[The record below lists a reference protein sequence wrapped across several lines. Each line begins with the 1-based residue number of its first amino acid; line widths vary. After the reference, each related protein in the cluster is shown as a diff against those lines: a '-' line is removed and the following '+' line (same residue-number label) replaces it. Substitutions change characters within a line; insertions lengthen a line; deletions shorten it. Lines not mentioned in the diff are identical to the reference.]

1 MPSGH
6 IGNLAG
12 MRADQ
17 IQARAVAKIVLVA
30 LFWAGVAVLVAIA
43 LLHTRTTLQWVAA
56 AVFLA
61 LALDPAVNLVQRAWP
76 GEGKMPR
83 VLGILL
89 VYLAGF
95 AALVFLVL
103 QVFPP
108 IVHDIEGL
116 AHKLPRYVHD
126 FEDWA
131 NNNKQFQDLNS
142 KYQIT
147 AKLSQE
153 AATLPSHL
161 SSGASTIGSFTV
173 SISEHLL
180 AALTII
186 ALTFFLLLDGS
197 GMVQRGTGRLPELQR
212 DRGRRIAARVAEVV
226 KAYVSVNLLLAIA
239 AGFLTWGFLQA
250 EGFHLAVPLAV
261 LVAFL
266 DLIPLIGLTV
276 GGFSVFAVLM
286 IDGGPGDA
294 IVWLI
299 LFLVYQQAQ
308 DRVIQPIL
316 YKGGALKV
324 TPAVAIVA
332 VIVGA
337 ELAGVLGALLAIPA
351 AASLGVVI
359 DELVLSGPPGGAA
372 EPEPGKELSPALP
385 ERLAAGA
392 GEALLGSP
400 LLPVLVEELRPDRVR
415 LAQPEPAHQSGDR
428 HEDAPDRHAELLL
441 SGIEEGEDD
450 AHQPDGADDGLDL
463 IGDLRGHFD
472 PAAQADQQH
481 ARDGRG
487 DDHRVDRPPALLLP
501 VDVLQ
506 VEPECEFVE
515 REPRP
520 DPEEHRDD
528 LPPRAVRRD
537 RDGD

>member
-1 MPSGH
+1 
-6 IGNLAG
+6 

-30 LFWAGVAVLVAIA
+30 LFWAGVAVLLAIA

-61 LALDPAVNLVQRAWP
+61 LALDPAVNLLQRAWP
-76 GEGKMPR
+76 GDGKMPR

-89 VYLAGF
+89 VYVAGF
-95 AALVFLVL
+95 AAMVFLVL
-103 QVFPP
+103 EVFPP
-108 IVHDIEGL
+108 IVHDVESL

-131 NNNKQFQDLNS
+131 NNNQQFQDLNS
-142 KYQIT
+142 KYHIT

-153 AATLPSHL
+153 ASTLPSHL

-173 SISEHLL
+173 SILEHLL
-180 AALTII
+180 AAITII

-239 AGFLTWGFLQA
+239 AGFLTWGFLQT
-250 EGFHLAVPLAV
+250 ESFHLAVPLAV

-276 GGFSVFAVLM
+276 GGFTVFAVLM

-299 LFLVYQQAQ
+299 LFLVYQQLQ
-308 DRVIQPIL
+308 DRVVQPLL

-324 TPAVAIVA
+324 NPAVAIVA

-337 ELAGVLGALLAIPA
+337 NLAGILGALLAIPT

-359 DELVLSGPPGGAA
+359 DELVFSGSADGAA
-372 EPEPGKELSPALP
+372 EPEPGK
-385 ERLAAGA
+385 
-392 GEALLGSP
+392 
-400 LLPVLVEELRPDRVR
+400 
-415 LAQPEPAHQSGDR
+415 
-428 HEDAPDRHAELLL
+428 
-441 SGIEEGEDD
+441 
-450 AHQPDGADDGLDL
+450 
-463 IGDLRGHFD
+463 
-472 PAAQADQQH
+472 
-481 ARDGRG
+481 
-487 DDHRVDRPPALLLP
+487 
-501 VDVLQ
+501 
-506 VEPECEFVE
+506 
-515 REPRP
+515 
-520 DPEEHRDD
+520 
-528 LPPRAVRRD
+528 
-537 RDGD
+537 

>member
-1 MPSGH
+1 
-6 IGNLAG
+6 

-30 LFWAGVAVLVAIA
+30 LFWAGIAVLLAVA
-43 LLHTRTTLQWVAA
+43 LLHTRTTLKWVAA

-76 GEGKMPR
+76 REGKMPR
-83 VLGILL
+83 VLAILV
-89 VYLAGF
+89 VYLVAL

-126 FEDWA
+126 FENWA

-142 KYQIT
+142 KYHIT
-147 AKLSQE
+147 LKLSQE
-153 AATLPSHL
+153 ASTLPSHL

-173 SISEHLL
+173 SILEHLL
-180 AALTII
+180 AAITII

-197 GMVQRGTGRLPELQR
+197 GMVQRGTGRFPELQR
-212 DRGRRIAARVAEVV
+212 DRARRIAARVAEVV

-299 LFLVYQQAQ
+299 LFLVYQQLQ
-308 DRVIQPIL
+308 DRVIQPLL

-324 TPAVAIVA
+324 NPAVAIVA

-337 ELAGVLGALLAIPA
+337 NLAGILGALLAIPT

-359 DELVLSGPPGGAA
+359 DELVFSGSGDGAA
-372 EPEPGKELSPALP
+372 EPQPGK
-385 ERLAAGA
+385 
-392 GEALLGSP
+392 
-400 LLPVLVEELRPDRVR
+400 
-415 LAQPEPAHQSGDR
+415 
-428 HEDAPDRHAELLL
+428 
-441 SGIEEGEDD
+441 
-450 AHQPDGADDGLDL
+450 
-463 IGDLRGHFD
+463 
-472 PAAQADQQH
+472 
-481 ARDGRG
+481 
-487 DDHRVDRPPALLLP
+487 
-501 VDVLQ
+501 
-506 VEPECEFVE
+506 
-515 REPRP
+515 
-520 DPEEHRDD
+520 
-528 LPPRAVRRD
+528 
-537 RDGD
+537 